1 MFPTRHNIC
10 TREYLPVHS
19 SQELNINAPPGLTWI
34 PVSSLV
40 PPSRDVYVLSV
51 TDPLQFR
58 DLDLFFA
65 WDQTIY
71 QIQMLIP
78 RSILNDRPIRR
89 RSWNPSTGRSS
100 LLNQPFNEAPDMEH
114 PVIHS
119 PPLIKQ
125 SFIISLST
133 EHDALL
139 KSILDNKK
147 MIPPDSPS
155 WGNLYIRV
163 FGNKQKS
170 YYVQRP
176 TPTYNG
182 ITIHYGLDTFF
193 LSRIRP
199 LSSPTFRF
207 IYKRLS
213 NFNGPYDWVPIT
225 TPEICILSHKIP
237 FETHNKLTS
246 LL

>member
-1 MFPTRHNIC
+1 MFPTRQNIC
-10 TREYLPVHS
+10 TREYLPVHTS
-19 SQELNINAPPGLTWI
+19 HELNVNAPPGLTWI

-40 PPSRDVYVLSV
+40 PPSRDVYVLSL
-51 TDPLQFR
+51 TDSLQFR
-58 DLDLFFA
+58 DLDLFFC

-71 QIQMLIP
+71 QIQMSIP
-78 RSILNDRPIRR
+78 RSINNNRPIRR
-89 RSWNPSTGRSS
+89 RTWNPSIGRSF
-100 LLNQPFNEAPDMEH
+100 LRNQPFNEAPDMEL
-114 PVIHS
+114 PVIHD
-119 PPLIKQ
+119 PLIKQ
-125 SFIISLST
+125 SFTISLST
-133 EHDALL
+133 EQDTLL
-139 KSILDNKK
+139 NSILDNKK

-163 FGNKQKS
+163 FGNKLKN

-182 ITIHYGLDTFF
+182 ITIHYSRDTFF
-193 LSRIRP
+193 FSRIRP

-207 IYKRLS
+207 IYKKLS